1 MIERAQEHST
11 PVASLSRSIATGAI
25 GFGLISLGVFAT
37 VAFGERAM
45 YKTFGLFGAYLTWTV
60 LFILLSGAVFGQLAA
75 VRWRLPSFY
84 LLFGLA
90 FFGYAA
96 GWMVAYFTLRNTA
109 GELAG
114 SFIGSIL
121 MAVVFAGGFN
131 SLRSTLKLSAVL
143 FVSNCL
149 GYFLGSALNHSF
161 GGRLGMLLWGIAYGL
176 FFGAGI
182 GAALQLVQVD
192 GVRTDSVQT
201 ERKSRTA

>member
-1 MIERAQEHST
+1 
-11 PVASLSRSIATGAI
+11 
-25 GFGLISLGVFAT
+25 
-37 VAFGERAM
+37 
-45 YKTFGLFGAYLTWTV
+45 
-60 LFILLSGAVFGQLAA
+60 
-75 VRWRLPSFY
+75 
-84 LLFGLA
+84 
-90 FFGYAA
+90 
-96 GWMVAYFTLRNTA
+96 
-109 GELAG
+109 
-114 SFIGSIL
+114 

-192 GVRTDSVQT
+192 SVQTDSVQT
-201 ERKSRTA
+201 DRESGTA